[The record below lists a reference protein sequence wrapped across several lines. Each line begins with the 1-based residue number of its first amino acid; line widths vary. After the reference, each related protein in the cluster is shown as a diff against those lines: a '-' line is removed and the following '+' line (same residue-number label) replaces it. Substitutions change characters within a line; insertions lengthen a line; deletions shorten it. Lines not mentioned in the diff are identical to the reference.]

1 MAAPP
6 RSPPFQAA
14 RRLPLRASSRPTG
27 VAVAHRRFGPISS
40 ATTSTIDRALLS
52 SAVRVRCC
60 SRATSTTRL
69 PLLSDSAACLAPS
82 RSSELWSD
90 LMDEPLAAERGGV
103 TLVLVTG
110 PPASGKTT
118 LARPLAHHL
127 GLPLLGKDTIK
138 EALFDTL
145 GTGDRAWSR
154 RLGAASY
161 AVLLELALELPAAVL
176 DANFYPDHGP
186 GLLQACQRPIEIFCR
201 CPAAVVERRF
211 IRRAAA
217 RHPGHVDHVLDAQ
230 LKAALDGAVSPLGL
244 GGPVLEVDT
253 SGPVNVAAV
262 ARWVTQQPE
271 WHLPMLIP
279 PTPNQHEG
287 E

>member
-1 MAAPP
+1 
-6 RSPPFQAA
+6 
-14 RRLPLRASSRPTG
+14 
-27 VAVAHRRFGPISS
+27 
-40 ATTSTIDRALLS
+40 
-52 SAVRVRCC
+52 
-60 SRATSTTRL
+60 
-69 PLLSDSAACLAPS
+69 
-82 RSSELWSD
+82 
-90 LMDEPLAAERGGV
+90 V
-103 TLVLVTG
+103 TVVVVTG

-161 AVLLELALELPAAVL
+161 AVLLALARELPAAVL

-186 GLLQACQRPIEIFCR
+186 ALLRTCQRPIEVFCR
-201 CPAAVVERRF
+201 CPAAEVERRF
-211 IRRAAA
+211 TQRAPG

-230 LKAALDGAVSPLGL
+230 LKAALDGGVGPLGL

-253 SGPVNVAAV
+253 RGPVDVTAI
-262 ARWVTQQPE
+262 ARWVKQQPE
-271 WHLPMLIP
+271 WHT
-279 PTPNQHEG
+279 PTPPSPRPATQQGGDQAETTTPEG
-287 E
+287 AA

>member
-1 MAAPP
+1 
-6 RSPPFQAA
+6 
-14 RRLPLRASSRPTG
+14 
-27 VAVAHRRFGPISS
+27 
-40 ATTSTIDRALLS
+40 
-52 SAVRVRCC
+52 
-60 SRATSTTRL
+60 
-69 PLLSDSAACLAPS
+69 
-82 RSSELWSD
+82 
-90 LMDEPLAAERGGV
+90 V

-161 AVLLELALELPAAVL
+161 TVLLALAGELPAAVL

-186 GLLQACQRPIEIFCR
+186 GLLQACQRPIEVFCG
-201 CPAAVVERRF
+201 CSAAEIERRF
-211 IRRAAA
+211 TQRAPT

-230 LKAALDGAVSPLGL
+230 LKAALDGGMGPLGL

-253 SGPVNVAAV
+253 SGPVDVAAV
-262 ARWVTQQPE
+262 ASWVTQQPE
-271 WHLPMLIP
+271 WHMPMPSP
-279 PTPNQHEG
+279 PTHNPARR
-287 E
+287 

>member
-1 MAAPP
+1 
-6 RSPPFQAA
+6 
-14 RRLPLRASSRPTG
+14 
-27 VAVAHRRFGPISS
+27 
-40 ATTSTIDRALLS
+40 
-52 SAVRVRCC
+52 
-60 SRATSTTRL
+60 
-69 PLLSDSAACLAPS
+69 
-82 RSSELWSD
+82 
-90 LMDEPLAAERGGV
+90 V

-127 GLPLLGKDTIK
+127 GVPLLGKDTIK

-161 AVLLELALELPAAVL
+161 AVLLALARELPTAVL

-186 GLLQACQRPIEIFCR
+186 ALLQACRGPIEVFCR
-201 CPAAVVERRF
+201 CPAAEVERRF
-211 IRRAAA
+211 TRRAPA

-230 LKAALDGAVSPLGL
+230 LKAALDGGVGPLGL
-244 GGPVLEVDT
+244 GGPVLKVDT
-253 SGPVNVAAV
+253 SGPVDVAAV

-271 WHLPMLIP
+271 WHTPMPSP
-279 PTPNQHEG
+279 PTHNPNKEVTNQTARPKG
-287 E
+287 AA

>member
-1 MAAPP
+1 
-6 RSPPFQAA
+6 
-14 RRLPLRASSRPTG
+14 
-27 VAVAHRRFGPISS
+27 
-40 ATTSTIDRALLS
+40 
-52 SAVRVRCC
+52 
-60 SRATSTTRL
+60 
-69 PLLSDSAACLAPS
+69 
-82 RSSELWSD
+82 
-90 LMDEPLAAERGGV
+90 V

-161 AVLLELALELPAAVL
+161 GVLLAMLGEVPAAVV

-186 GLLQACQRPIEIFCR
+186 SLLQACQRPIEVFCR
-201 CPAAVVERRF
+201 CPATEVERRF
-211 IRRAAA
+211 TQRAPA
-217 RHPGHVDHVLDAQ
+217 RHPGHVDHVLDDQ
-230 LKAALDGAVSPLGL
+230 LKAALDGGMGPLGL

-253 SGPVNVAAV
+253 SGPVDVTAV
-262 ARWVTQQPE
+262 ARWVRQQPE
-271 WHLPMLIP
+271 WHLPMPSP
-279 PTPNQHEG
+279 PTHNPARR
-287 E
+287 